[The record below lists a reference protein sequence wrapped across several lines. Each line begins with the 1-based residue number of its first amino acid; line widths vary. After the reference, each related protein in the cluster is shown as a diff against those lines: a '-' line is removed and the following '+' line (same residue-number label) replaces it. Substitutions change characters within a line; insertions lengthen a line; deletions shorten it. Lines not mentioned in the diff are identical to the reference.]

1 MRGESFQRAVQL
13 FNNREFFECH
23 EALEEVW
30 MPERGARRLFL
41 QGLIHLTVGFHHSQ
55 RGNLEGASRQLRKG
69 LYKLNAYLP
78 TCEGID
84 TARLYQEVL
93 SVLDRVEAG
102 GVVAGYPQI
111 HTSSGSSS
119 Q

>member
-1 MRGESFQRAVQL
+1 MREEPFQRAVQL
-13 FNNREFFECH
+13 FNNCEFFECH

-41 QGLIHLTVGFHHSQ
+41 QGLIHLAVGFHHSQ

-69 LYKLNAYLP
+69 LHKLNAYLP
-78 TCEGID
+78 SCEGID
-84 TARLYQEVL
+84 TARLCQEVL

-102 GVVAGYPQI
+102 EVVAGYPEI
-111 HTSSGSSS
+111 HTSSGGSSL
-119 Q
+119 

>member
-1 MRGESFQRAVQL
+1 MREELFQRAVQL

-23 EALEEVW
+23 EALEEAW

-41 QGLIHLTVGFHHSQ
+41 QGLIHLAVGFHHSQ
-55 RGNLEGASRQLRKG
+55 RGNLAGASRQLRKG
-69 LYKLNAYLP
+69 LYKLDAYVP

-84 TARLYQEVL
+84 TARLYREVL

-102 GVVAGYPQI
+102 EVVADYPQI
-111 HTSSGSSS
+111 HTASGHSP